1 MKTANFNL
9 TNEQLGHINAAGGG
23 IGFTTMLGLVSSL
36 LSLPT
41 KPSARVNP
49 VNPALHPDDPADGT
63 AIQGM
68 RLQGGG
74 GSI

>member
-1 MKTANFNL
+1 MKTANFTL
-9 TNEQLGHINAAGGG
+9 TNEQLGNINAAGVGASL
-23 IGFTTMLGLVSSL
+23 TMLGLMSSFRAL
-36 LSLPT
+36 FP
-41 KPSARVNP
+41 KPPVRVNP

-74 GSI
+74 GGI

>member
-1 MKTANFNL
+1 MNTKSTPKAPNSAQVS
-9 TNEQLGHINAAGGG
+9 NEQLGKVNAAGVANVGG
-23 IGFTTMLGLVSSL
+23 ILFGTLVS
-36 LSLPT
+36 P
-41 KPSARVNP
+41 KPRVNP

-68 RLQGGG
+68 RDRGGG